1 MLNGAKTKMIMRTD
15 KVVLGTLIGIAMG
28 AIAGILLAPEKGS
41 VLRKQIMD
49 KSDGYLDELKSKMD
63 ELTNS
68 LSKKLESSK
77 RDADQMVD
85 NGRARFDEAKKEV
98 KNTLHGM

>member
-49 KSDGYLDELKSKMD
+49 KGDDYLNELKSKMD
-63 ELTNS
+63 EFADSLTR
-68 LSKKLESSK
+68 KIESAN
-77 RDADQMVD
+77 RETDRMVD
-85 NGRARFDEAKKEV
+85 NGKVRFDEVKKEV
-98 KNTLHGM
+98 KNTIHGM

>member
-15 KVVLGTLIGIAMG
+15 KVVLGTLAGLAMG

-41 VLRKQIMD
+41 ITRKQIVD

-63 ELTNS
+63 EFADSLTR
-68 LSKKLESSK
+68 KIESAN
-77 RDADQMVD
+77 RGADRMVD
-85 NGRARFDEAKKEV
+85 NGKARFDEAKKEV
-98 KNTLHGM
+98 KNTMHGM

>member
-1 MLNGAKTKMIMRTD
+1 MRTD

-49 KSDGYLDELKSKMD
+49 KGDDYLNELKSKMD
-63 ELTNS
+63 EFADSLTR
-68 LSKKLESSK
+68 KIESAN
-77 RDADQMVD
+77 RETDRMVD
-85 NGRARFDEAKKEV
+85 NGKVRFEEVKKEV
-98 KNTLHGM
+98 KNTIHGM